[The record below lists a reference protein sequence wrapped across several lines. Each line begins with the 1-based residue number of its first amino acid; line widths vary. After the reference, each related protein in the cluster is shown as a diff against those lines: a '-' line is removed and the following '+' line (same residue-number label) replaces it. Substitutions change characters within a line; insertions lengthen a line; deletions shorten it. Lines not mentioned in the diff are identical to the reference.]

1 MKGRLPTALLAGL
14 LCACASEDMAGR
26 GVAGET
32 TNGIRVRG
40 TVRDSA
46 GGALAGAKVHLVEP
60 LTALALDSGIAD
72 GNGDWELG
80 APTVGRF
87 VVAARKDSVSVL
99 QWVSLGAGTQSAV
112 PMTAA
117 TGRRVAGTISGGI
130 TPEGLTVSL
139 PSLGLTGTVNPDS
152 SWSVP
157 GVPAGWHLVRISDA
171 SGILGEGMVPTWKP
185 VPVRLSRDA
194 RTLLDDFDGDEGQ
207 GRLTPLLDGAWWGR
221 WNDTSALL
229 DSARTWAGTPG
240 LATDSSAYLGRSL
253 RVRMKVGAPLA
264 ADPTRV
270 RSAGLVLKVGGR
282 EDLDSASVW
291 HPLERIDSVVFVCK
305 GTGTVEFQLKARDA
319 STHVMGLFR
328 KRIVLD
334 SAWTRVA
341 LAPGDF
347 QVPAGLGWGTAQLRE
362 LYWVSG
368 ADAELWLDEV
378 ELTGVRPTELLVR

>member
-1 MKGRLPTALLAGL
+1 
-14 LCACASEDMAGR
+14 MAGR

-46 GGALAGAKVHLVEP
+46 GLALAGAKVQLVEP
-60 LTALALDSGIAD
+60 LTAQSLDSGIAD

-80 APTVGRF
+80 APAVGRF
-87 VVAARKDSVSVL
+87 VVMARKDSVSVL
-99 QWVSLGAGTQSAV
+99 QWVSLGAGIQVAAPMSAASGKV
-112 PMTAA
+112 LA
-117 TGRRVAGTISGGI
+117 GSVAGGFS
-130 TPEGLTVSL
+130 PSGLTVSL
-139 PSLGLTGTVNPDS
+139 PSLGLTGIVQSDS
-152 SWSVP
+152 SWRVA
-157 GVPAGWHLVRISDA
+157 GVPAGWHLVRVSDA

-185 VPVRLSRDA
+185 VLVRLSRDV

-221 WNDTSALL
+221 WNDTSAIP

-240 LATDSSAYLGRSL
+240 LATDSSAYLGKSL
-253 RVRMKVGAPLA
+253 RVKMKVGAPLG

-270 RSAGLVLKVGGR
+270 RSAGLVLKVGGL

-291 HPLERIDSVVFVCK
+291 HPLEKVDSVVFVCK

-319 STHVMGLFR
+319 STHAIGLFK

-341 LAPGDF
+341 LVPGDF
-347 QVPAGLGWGTAQLRE
+347 QVPAGLGWSTAQVRE

-378 ELTGVRPTELLVR
+378 ELSGVRPTELLVR